1 MLASAAPGPVRLE
14 DTTMSD
20 FVTRTAR
27 RTLAAALL
35 LTLAACGGGSGGG
48 STGSSTGVLKLGITD
63 SPVDGAEAVVVQFT
77 GVELKPR
84 EGAPFSIDFT
94 SNGAPAPRTV
104 DLLTLQGGKRAM
116 LLDGATVPAGEYEWM
131 RLKVTPDPTATLS
144 YVKMAGQQCEMRI
157 PSGAETGLKLV
168 RGFTVGVGTTTDM
181 TVDFDVR
188 KSLVAP
194 PGQRSSLQQCTQG
207 YLLKPV
213 LRVADMLEVGSV
225 AGRVDAALMA
235 NRACAAPE
243 STHAGVVHLFG
254 PYGTEPAPVPDD
266 LDGIATDGADA
277 LATANVDKATFQYT
291 IGFVPKGRYVVA
303 YTCDRDD
310 AAVDA
315 DTDQAA
321 TPPPAVD
328 ELVNFEPAAGR
339 PIEVIAGQATQADFA
354 PAP

>member
-1 MLASAAPGPVRLE
+1 MADPERIRPE
-14 DTTMSD
+14 DITMTN
-20 FVTRTAR
+20 FFPRTAR
-27 RTLAAALL
+27 IPVATALL
-35 LTLAACGGGSGGG
+35 LSLAACGGGSDG
-48 STGSSTGVLKLGITD
+48 SGKGADTGVLKLGITD

-84 EGAPFSIDFT
+84 EGAPFSIDFS
-94 SNGAPAPRTV
+94 SNGAPAPRTIE
-104 DLLTLQGGKRAM
+104 LLSLQGGKRAV

-131 RLKVTPDPTATLS
+131 RLKIVPDPTATLS
-144 YVKMAGQQCEMRI
+144 YVRIAGQQCEMRI
-157 PSGAETGLKLV
+157 PSGAETGLKLI

-181 TVDFDVR
+181 TIDFDVR

-213 LRVADMLEVGSV
+213 LRVADMLEVGTVS
-225 AGRVDAALMA
+225 GRVDAALMA

-243 STHAGVVHLFG
+243 SNNAGVVYLFG

-266 LDGIATDGADA
+266 LDGLATDGADA
-277 LATANVDKATFQYT
+277 IATANVDKATFQYT
-291 IGFVPKGRYVVA
+291 IGFVPMGRYVVA

-310 AAVDA
+310 PTVDA

-328 ELVNFEPAAGR
+328 EGVNFAPPAGVA
-339 PIEVIAGQATQADFA
+339 IVVSAGQTTTADFGG
-354 PAP
+354 